1 MILSFAGR
9 RVDAPDAAT
18 PRFPLANVAIV
29 RGRIR
34 QLLRDRA
41 PSAVISSA
49 ACGADLLVLSEAAAL
64 GMTRKIVLPF
74 SRDRF
79 RGTSVTDRPGHWGPL
94 YDEVLGHGESRG
106 EVIEL
111 QEEPD
116 DRAYLAANR
125 TILDMTIALM
135 NEQRQPGSAVLV
147 WEGASRGEHDL
158 TEAFGM
164 EARNRG
170 LAVIE
175 VLTI

>member
-1 MILSFAGR
+1 MILAFAGR

-18 PRFPLANVAIV
+18 PRFPIANLAIV

-34 QLLRDRA
+34 KLLQDRA
-41 PSAVISSA
+41 PSDVISSA
-49 ACGADLLVLSEAAAL
+49 ACGADLIALSEAAAL
-64 GMTRKIVLPF
+64 GVVRKIVLPF

-79 RGTSVTDRPGHWGPL
+79 RSTSVTDRPGDWGPL
-94 YDEVLGHGESRG
+94 YDEVLGGG

-116 DRAYLAANR
+116 DGAYLVVNC
-125 TILDMTIALM
+125 TILDMTSALM
-135 NEQRQPGSAVLV
+135 NEKGQPGSAVLV

-158 TEAFGM
+158 TEAFGV
-164 EARNRG
+164 EARKRG